1 MASGLY
7 LLSHR
12 TRHMVRNSDT
22 GTLPLEAY
30 EYTHTAR
37 PLKAHDVDAAP
48 TTSRPSSPEVAC
60 TSSNTTW
67 TMTTHDAG
75 QGGPVA
81 PEESAASASRSVIG
95 LLRMLPAAEQLKYM
109 KLYNE
114 GADLFQQMRT
124 TLAGSAGAGSAFKA
138 NELAISTSGST
149 ADALPAALMQPLL
162 AYNNNVQ
169 LFAFDLAEKI
179 NGAMKEQVGA
189 Q

>member
-1 MASGLY
+1 
-7 LLSHR
+7 
-12 TRHMVRNSDT
+12 
-22 GTLPLEAY
+22 
-30 EYTHTAR
+30 
-37 PLKAHDVDAAP
+37 
-48 TTSRPSSPEVAC
+48 
-60 TSSNTTW
+60 
-67 TMTTHDAG
+67 
-75 QGGPVA
+75 
-81 PEESAASASRSVIG
+81 
-95 LLRMLPAAEQLKYM
+95 MLPAAEQLKYM